1 MGILLVEDDKA
12 LGMLLKQGLEREGY
26 AVEWLQDG
34 ETALNHVEEEGPDLV
49 VLDLSLPK
57 MDGAQLLE
65 EVHRRLPQTSVLVL
79 TGRTKVEERVRCL
92 DLGADDYLLK
102 PFSFHELTAR
112 CRAVMRRKE
121 QAGPEQVLKYGLVEI
136 NRVLRQVLVG
146 GVEVELTAKEY
157 ALLEYL
163 LQHKGKAVCRAQ
175 LLKEVWHTTSHT
187 GTNVVDVY
195 INYLRRKLTVQGV
208 ADGVALIETVRGE
221 GYRLSNVPFRKLT
234 QQRNGQG
241 TGAGHSPL
249 MLQRA

>member
-12 LGMLLKQGLEREGY
+12 LGMLLKKGLEKEGHQ
-26 AVEWLQDG
+26 VEWLQDG
-34 ETALNHVEEEGPDLV
+34 EAALHHAMEENPELV

-65 EVHRRLPQTSVLVL
+65 EVHRRMPHTSVLVL
-79 TGRTKVEERVRCL
+79 TGRTQVEERVRCL

-112 CRAVMRRKE
+112 CRAVMRRKKHVPD
-121 QAGPEQVLKYGLVEI
+121 QLLKYGVLEV
-136 NRVLRQVLVG
+136 NRMLRQVRVAD
-146 GVEVELTAKEY
+146 VEVELTSKEY

-163 LQHKGKAVCRAQ
+163 LLHKGKAVSRAQ
-175 LLKEVWHTTSHT
+175 LLKGVWRTTSHT

-208 ADGVALIETVRGE
+208 SDGAALIETVRGE
-221 GYRLSNVPFRKLT
+221 GYRLRNIPFLGGLPEKSGS
-234 QQRNGQG
+234 QSVA
-241 TGAGHSPL
+241 AGSTTR
-249 MLQRA
+249 MLRHA